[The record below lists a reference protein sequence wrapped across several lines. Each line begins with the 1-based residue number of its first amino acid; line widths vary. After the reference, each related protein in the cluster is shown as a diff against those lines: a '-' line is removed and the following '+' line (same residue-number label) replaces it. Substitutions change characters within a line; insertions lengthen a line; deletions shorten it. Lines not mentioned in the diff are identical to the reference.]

1 MVLGISPIYHIAAE
15 PHSLRT
21 GSFTITLSPGK
32 LLGEAA
38 QKVASVIPVDEPIS
52 WEVYIPE
59 SYGAES
65 PAGIVVYVSPSHP
78 EAGPA
83 SWMSTI
89 KFGSVP
95 TSQATA
101 SWFLTG

>member
-52 WEVYIPE
+52 WE
-59 SYGAES
+59 
-65 PAGIVVYVSPSHP
+65 GIDKL
-78 EAGPA
+78 
-83 SWMSTI
+83 MSEHDEPPNVD
-89 KFGSVP
+89 SVMRP
-95 TSQATA
+95 LRNSKTQRRAVGKIDSVWPISNAA
-101 SWFLTG
+101 PD

>member
-52 WEVYIPE
+52 WE
-59 SYGAES
+59 
-65 PAGIVVYVSPSHP
+65 GIDKL
-78 EAGPA
+78 
-83 SWMSTI
+83 MSEHDEPPNVD
-89 KFGSVP
+89 SVMRP
-95 TSQATA
+95 LRNSRTQRRGDGNIGNFWPIENAA
-101 SWFLTG
+101 PGG